1 MRCLLML
8 HDIIFS
14 LLEIN
19 GCMVALMPA
28 INNNNNNNE
37 IKSPKQQ
44 MYSLN
49 RLHSDWNSHNKQ

>member
-1 MRCLLML
+1 ML

-14 LLEIN
+14 FLEIN
-19 GCMVALMPA
+19 GCMIALMPA
-28 INNNNNNNE
+28 MPVAINNNNNE

-49 RLHSDWNSHNKQ
+49 RLHND